1 LFGVY
6 LKGLDKVENLIFE
19 EKLAEAMNELN
30 VLEKGVQLS
39 ETERLA
45 CMILSSQIM
54 IKSRNYDK
62 GLLLAKVAFRKS
74 IELAEFSLVVD
85 STLSFFDSIH
95 GLNMLEDLSTKEKK
109 EYSRMI
115 IRSQDIVKT
124 IDTMPVKEKK
134 LRMTK
139 LSDYRKI
146 LAVTEKK
153 VIEKKVKKTTTI
165 PIGNVKGVGQKAE
178 ILKQAGIKTAKD
190 LAKAKIEQLIEL
202 KGIGDATAKKLINN
216 AKEAI
221 KS

>member
-1 LFGVY
+1 M
-6 LKGLDKVENLIFE
+6 KGLDKVENLIFE

-30 VLEKGVQLS
+30 DLEKDAQLS

-74 IELAEFSLVVD
+74 IELSEFSLVVD
-85 STLSFFDSIH
+85 STLSFFDSIY

-109 EYSRMI
+109 EYSKMI
-115 IRSQDIVKT
+115 IRSQDLVKT
-124 IDTMPVKEKK
+124 IDTMSVKEKK
-134 LRMTK
+134 HRMTK
-139 LSDYRKI
+139 LGDYKKI

-153 VIEKKVKKTTTI
+153 VIEKKVKKTI
-165 PIGNVKGVGQKAE
+165 PIGNIKGVGQKAD
-178 ILKQAGIKTAKD
+178 ILKQKGIKTAKD
-190 LAKAKIEQLIEL
+190 LAKAKIEQLMEL
-202 KGIGDATAKKLINN
+202 KGIGEATAKKLINN

-221 KS
+221 KG

>member
-1 LFGVY
+1 MFGVY
-6 LKGLDKVENLIFE
+6 LKGLDKVENLISK
-19 EKLAEAMNELN
+19 EKLAEAMNEIN

-74 IELAEFSLVVD
+74 IELSEFSLVVD

-109 EYSRMI
+109 EYSKMI

-139 LSDYRKI
+139 LGDYRKK

-153 VIEKKVKKTTTI
+153 VIEKKVKKAI

-190 LAKAKIEQLIEL
+190 LAKAKIEQLMKL
-202 KGIGDATAKKLINN
+202 KGIGEATAKKLINN

-221 KS
+221 KG